1 MSFGDDVWLIALL
14 VLAFALSMVLAA
26 GEASLLRV
34 SPIRAASL
42 ASDGDKQAMRVAAL
56 LEDLPRVL
64 NSVLFAALL
73 SQIGA
78 ATITGVLSQRWFGSL
93 GVTAASVGLTFLL
106 FVYAE
111 AIPKT
116 FAVRHPDRVALRLA
130 TGLARLEMALR
141 PVVGALIWFADI
153 QMPGKGI
160 TTSPTVTEDELR
172 RLASSAAREGE
183 ITPEDLALI
192 ERAFRIGDRRVD
204 DIMVPRADIVA
215 VSTEATVELAL
226 AMALSSGHR
235 RLPVYEET
243 PDNIVSMVRLRDLML
258 IPEPRRELLAVG
270 TLAVDPLVVPGSKR
284 VLDLLREMQLS
295 RVHLAVIVDEYGG
308 TAGMATV
315 EDIAEELLG
324 SMSKAPEAVPIA
336 LIEEGRW
343 SVDAALPIEDL
354 SEALEIDLPEGEWNT
369 VAGLVFTLAGR
380 VPLVGDEVSVS
391 GHVFRV
397 VATRRRRITRV
408 EVTRL

>member
-1 MSFGDDVWLIALL
+1 MSYGDDLWLIALL
-14 VLAFALSMVLAA
+14 ALAFAFSMVLAA

-42 ASDGDKQAMRVAAL
+42 ASGGDRQAMRVAAL

-93 GVTAASVGLTFLL
+93 GVTVASVALTFLL

-130 TGLARLEMALR
+130 TGLARLERALR
-141 PVVGALIWFADI
+141 PVVGALIWFADL

-243 PDNIVSMVRLRDLML
+243 PDNIVSMVRLRDLIL

-295 RVHLAVIVDEYGG
+295 RVHLAVVVDEYGG

-324 SMSKAPEAVPIA
+324 SMSEEREAVPIA

-343 SVDAALPIEDL
+343 SVDAGLPIEDL

-380 VPLVGDEVSVS
+380 VPVVGDEVSVS
-391 GHVFRV
+391 GHLFRV

-408 EVTRL
+408 EVIRL

>member
-14 VLAFALSMVLAA
+14 ALAFALSMVLAA

-42 ASDGDKQAMRVAAL
+42 ASGGDKQAMRVAAL

-78 ATITGVLSQRWFGSL
+78 ATLTGVLSQRWFGSL

-141 PVVGALIWFADI
+141 PVVGALIWFADF

-192 ERAFRIGDRRVD
+192 ERAFRIGDRRID

-324 SMSKAPEAVPIA
+324 SMSEEPEAVPIA

-343 SVDAALPIEDL
+343 SIDAALPIEDL
-354 SEALEIDLPEGEWNT
+354 SETLEMDLPEGEWNT

>member
-1 MSFGDDVWLIALL
+1 MSFGGDVWLIGLL

-42 ASDGDKQAMRVAAL
+42 ASAGNRRAMRVAAL

-130 TGLARLEMALR
+130 AGLARLERALR

-172 RLASSAAREGE
+172 RLASSAASEGE
-183 ITPEDLALI
+183 ITLEDLSLI

-308 TAGMATV
+308 TAGLATV

-324 SMSKAPEAVPIA
+324 SMSEEPEGVPIA
-336 LIEEGRW
+336 LIEEGQW
-343 SVDAALPIEDL
+343 SVDASLPIEDL
-354 SEALEIDLPEGEWNT
+354 SDALEVDLPEGEWNT

-391 GHVFRV
+391 GHLFRV

>member
-1 MSFGDDVWLIALL
+1 MSIGDDVWLIALL
-14 VLAFALSMVLAA
+14 ALAFAFSMVLAA

-42 ASDGDKQAMRVAAL
+42 ASAGDRQAMRMAAL

-141 PVVGALIWFADI
+141 PVVGVLIWFADI

-172 RLASSAAREGE
+172 RLASSAATEGE

-215 VSTEATVELAL
+215 VSTDATVELAL
-226 AMALSSGHR
+226 ATALSSGHR
-235 RLPVYEET
+235 RLPVYENT

-258 IPEPRRELLAVG
+258 IPEPRRELLSVG
-270 TLAVDPLVVPGSKR
+270 ALAVDPLVVPGSKR
-284 VLDLLREMQLS
+284 VLDLLREMQLT

-324 SMSKAPEAVPIA
+324 SMSEAPEAVPIA
-336 LIEEGRW
+336 MIEEGHW

-354 SEALEIDLPEGEWNT
+354 SDALEVDLPEGEWNT

-380 VPLVGDEVSVS
+380 VPTVGDEVSVS
-391 GHVFRV
+391 GHVLRV

>member
-14 VLAFALSMVLAA
+14 ALAFAFSMVLAA

-42 ASDGDKQAMRVAAL
+42 ASGGDKQAMRVAAL

-78 ATITGVLSQRWFGSL
+78 ATLTGVLSQRWFGSL

-324 SMSKAPEAVPIA
+324 SMSEEPEAVPIA
-336 LIEEGRW
+336 LIEEGHW

-354 SEALEIDLPEGEWNT
+354 SEALEMDLPEGEWNT